1 MSGLLTLSHAIW
13 FTRSIIKDEFK
24 IRKGATWKKIEFR
37 FGNTAA
43 ADFGFKI
50 GFTQSNR
57 AYASQCAF
65 VEITEP
71 HGKCC

>member
-1 MSGLLTLSHAIW
+1 MASLLTLSHAIR

-24 IRKGATWKKIEFR
+24 VGKGATWKKIEFQ
-37 FGNTAA
+37 FGNTAV

-57 AYASQCAF
+57 TYASQCAF
-65 VEITEP
+65 VEIAEP
-71 HGKCC
+71 NEE

>member
-1 MSGLLTLSHAIW
+1 MARLLILSHAIR

-24 IRKGATWKKIEFR
+24 IRKGATWKKIEFQ

-43 ADFGFKI
+43 VDFGFKI

-71 HGKCC
+71 NGE